1 MRTTSNTGPA
11 RGCPK
16 SAVLLLS
23 HGSRDPRARYV
34 VGELALA
41 VAAGT
46 GMTVRAAH
54 LDFTAPTPAV
64 GLRQLAAEGFTSVRV
79 LPLLCT
85 PGHHLTR
92 DVPKAVAASGVAEIV
107 DVTVAPALVC
117 GDPAVRSLL
126 LRALT
131 ARLTQAGPK
140 ASGFD
145 GLVVASAGSRS
156 QDARAAVANLAHDLG
171 AAHGVPA
178 VAAFAASAGLRPA
191 QALEA
196 LRSIGARRPVVASLF
211 VAPGRLPD
219 AVSAS
224 CAGVAVADPLG
235 VTPAFVDLLVAQ
247 AQVRS
252 SAVGLL
258 V

>member
-1 MRTTSNTGPA
+1 MTTTGA
-11 RGCPK
+11 
-16 SAVLLLS
+16 SAVILLS
-23 HGSRDPRARYV
+23 HGSRDPRAQYV
-34 VGELALA
+34 VGELVSA
-41 VAAGT
+41 VAACT
-46 GMTVRAAH
+46 GRTVRAAY

-64 GLRQLAAEGFTSVRV
+64 ALRQLAAEGFTSVRV

-85 PGHHLTR
+85 PGHHLTQ
-92 DVPKAVAASGVAEIV
+92 DVPKAVTASGVAEIV
-107 DVTVAPALVC
+107 DVTVAPSLVC
-117 GDPAVRSLL
+117 DDPAVRSLL

-131 ARLTQAGPK
+131 ARLIQAGRK
-140 ASGFD
+140 AGGFD

-156 QDARAAVANLAHDLG
+156 VDARAAVANLAHDLG

-196 LRSIGARRPVVASLF
+196 LRSTGVRRPAVASLF

-247 AQVRS
+247 ARVRS
-252 SAVGLL
+252 PAAGLL

>member
-1 MRTTSNTGPA
+1 VTTTGA
-11 RGCPK
+11 

-23 HGSRDPRARYV
+23 HGSRDPRAQYV
-34 VGELALA
+34 VGELVSA

-46 GMTVRAAH
+46 GITVRAAY
-54 LDFTAPTPAV
+54 LDFTAPSPAV
-64 GLRQLAAEGFTSVRV
+64 ALRQLAAEGFTSVRV

-92 DVPKAVAASGVAEIV
+92 DVPKAVAASGIAEMI

-117 GDPAVRSLL
+117 DDPAGRSLL

-131 ARLTQAGPK
+131 ARLTQAGRK
-140 ASGFD
+140 AAGFD
-145 GLVVASAGSRS
+145 GLVVASAGSS
-156 QDARAAVANLAHDLG
+156 SMHARAVVASLAHDLG
-171 AAHGVPA
+171 ATHGIPA

-191 QALEA
+191 QALKA
-196 LRSIGARRPVVASLF
+196 LRANGVRRPAVASLF

-252 SAVGLL
+252 PAAGLL